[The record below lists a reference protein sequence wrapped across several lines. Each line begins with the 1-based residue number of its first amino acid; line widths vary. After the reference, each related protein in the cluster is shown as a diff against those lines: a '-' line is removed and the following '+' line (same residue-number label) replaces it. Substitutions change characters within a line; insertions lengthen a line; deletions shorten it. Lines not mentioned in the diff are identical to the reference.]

1 MVDGGP
7 VRGAI
12 KTRDVGWSDLV
23 ATSWLKARAAL
34 RTSL

>member
-7 VRGAI
+7 VRGPI
-12 KTRDVGWSDLV
+12 KTHEIGWSDLV